1 MLGANTF
8 THQISSCYAAPAAV
22 ADTAWD
28 LCLMLVTANTPPAV
42 AHGVTETSS
51 ITRTELMGT
60 RLSLERSKIILKT
73 HFSECY
79 FMITGS
85 MRSCV
90 WWKVII
96 NLCLNNFSET
106 LANCT
111 VVRLSWILVLST
123 KFFSNPSC
131 STLHNIVMAR
141 TLPNVE
147 LQAKVLVVL
156 VYLGGLRHIPAFI
169 LAAAGC
175 KFNKL
180 FSHCRKCRFIKRLHK
195 MHCNSVKKYNSLK
208 KKQNKT
214 QSVFCWTP
222 T

>member
-8 THQISSCYAAPAAV
+8 THQISSCYAALAAV

-51 ITRTELMGT
+51 ITGIELMGT

-73 HFSECY
+73 HFSECC
-79 FMITGS
+79 FLITGS

-106 LANCT
+106 LANSVQLSGSLESWYCPQTFLQILLAVLCT
-111 VVRLSWILVLST
+111 TLLWPEH
-123 KFFSNPSC
+123 FQMWSC
-131 STLHNIVMAR
+131 K
-141 TLPNVE
+141 
-147 LQAKVLVVL
+147 Q
-156 VYLGGLRHIPAFI
+156 
-169 LAAAGC
+169 
-175 KFNKL
+175 
-180 FSHCRKCRFIKRLHK
+180 KCWL
-195 MHCNSVKKYNSLK
+195 
-208 KKQNKT
+208 
-214 QSVFCWTP
+214 CWFP
-222 T
+222 